1 MFYLKCNILFYTT
14 SKKLIINIRSFHKV
28 SLYKFYKNISNQNIF
43 IGWGRKKSGLK
54 AMNLAKRYRVKFILL
69 EDGFIRSLNLG
80 VENSP
85 SFSIVKD
92 DIGIYYDATM
102 PSKLENLLNTY
113 EFKDEEIKQAK
124 KAIELI
130 KKYKISKY
138 NNNLDIPDDYF
149 QKDEKRV
156 LVITQTANDAS
167 LEFGLAKD
175 FKTVDM
181 IKDAIKENPKSKI
194 YIKIHP
200 DVLSG
205 KKQSDFNAQDL
216 PSKCVVIKENYNP
229 IELLSHFKKVY
240 TKTSGMG
247 FEALI
252 QECEC
257 VCYGMPFYAG
267 WGLTKDKLECKRRM
281 QKRSL
286 EEVFYAAYILY
297 AEYFNPYL
305 NQKSNIFDTIQTLAK
320 YKDIEKANSN
330 RLFMLGFTL
339 WKRHFIKPFFKA
351 KNNKI
356 IFLNSIKSLAR
367 YKLKEDDKFFI
378 WGKKYDDNTLK
389 NLLLVKVKE
398 QNLTNFSPK
407 VSLVED
413 GFIRSISLGS
423 DLTRPFS
430 LIVDD
435 KGLYIDPNKPS
446 KLEEL
451 LQNEIF
457 DENMLS
463 RAKNIIKILLEN
475 RFSKY
480 NGLKHENLKINA
492 KIGQKVILI
501 PAQVED
507 DASMILGGF
516 GLSTLDLLKEVR
528 AKNQDAYI
536 IFKPHP
542 DVLSG
547 NRVGLKDETLILE
560 FCDEI
565 VKDCSIDSAIKI
577 ADEIHTITSTS
588 GFDAL
593 LRAKKVF
600 TYGMP
605 FYAGWGLT
613 KDKHKCE
620 RRTRKLSLEELVAGA
635 LITYPRYINPKTKT
649 LCEIEVCLDIMLN
662 LQKDYFS
669 KKHIKLAIDF
679 KTFMLRKI
687 RRFYEFLAKK

>member
-1 MFYLKCNILFYTT
+1 MKYYST
-14 SKKLIINIRSFHKV
+14 SKKLIANARNFYSIF
-28 SLYKFYKNISNQNIF
+28 LYKRNLKINKDELFL
-43 IGWGRKKSGLK
+43 GWGRKKSGLK
-54 AMNLAKRYRVKFILL
+54 AMNLAKKHKAKFTLL

-85 SFSIVKD
+85 SFSMVKD
-92 DIGIYYDATM
+92 DIGIYYDATT

-156 LVITQTANDAS
+156 LIITQTANDAS

-181 IKDAIKENPKSKI
+181 IKDAIKENHDSKI

-205 KKQSDFNAQDL
+205 KKQSDLDINSL
-216 PSKCVVIKENYNP
+216 PKECILITENFNP
-229 IELLSHFKKVY
+229 IALLEFFDKVY

-247 FEALI
+247 FEALM

-257 VCYGMPFYAG
+257 ICYGMPFYAG
-267 WGLTKDKLECKRRM
+267 WGLTKDKLECKRRI

-297 AEYFNPYL
+297 SEYFNPYL

-351 KNNKI
+351 KDNKI
-356 IFLNSIKSLAR
+356 IFLNSLKSLAR
-367 YKLKEDDKFFI
+367 YKLKENDKFFI
-378 WGKKYDDNTLK
+378 WGKRIDYNALKTTLIK
-389 NLLLVKVKE
+389 KAQDENLFHF
-398 QNLTNFSPK
+398 TPK
-407 VSLVED
+407 ISLVED

-457 DENMLS
+457 DENMLN

-492 KIGQKVILI
+492 KTGQKIILI

-528 AKNQDAYI
+528 SKNQDAYI

-588 GFDAL
+588 GFDTL

-613 KDKHKCE
+613 KDKYRCE

-635 LITYPRYINPKTKT
+635 LIAYPRYINPKTKT

-669 KKHIKLAIDF
+669 KKYIKLAIDF

>member
-1 MFYLKCNILFYTT
+1 MKYYSA
-14 SKKLIINIRSFHKV
+14 SKKLIANARNFYTI
-28 SLYKFYKNISNQNIF
+28 SLYKKNLKIKKDDLF
-43 IGWGRKKSGLK
+43 FGWGRKKSGLK
-54 AMNLAKRYRVKFILL
+54 AMNLAKKYKAKFILL

-80 VENSP
+80 VEDSP
-85 SFSIVKD
+85 SFSMVKD

-102 PSKLENLLNTY
+102 PSKLENLLNTC

-138 NNNLDIPDDYF
+138 NNNLDIPDNYF

-156 LVITQTANDAS
+156 LIITQTANDAS

-175 FKTVDM
+175 FKTLDM
-181 IKDAIKENPKSKI
+181 IKDAIKENPKSTI

-205 KKQSDFNAQDL
+205 KKQSDLDL
-216 PSKCVVIKENYNP
+216 NSLPKECILITENFNP
-229 IELLSHFKKVY
+229 IALLEFFDKVY
-240 TKTSGMG
+240 SKTSGMG
-247 FEALI
+247 FEALM

-257 VCYGMPFYAG
+257 ICYGMPFYAG

-297 AEYFNPYL
+297 SEYFNPYL

-320 YKDIEKANSN
+320 YKDIEKVNSN
-330 RLFMLGFTL
+330 KLFMLGFTL

-351 KNNKI
+351 KDNEI
-356 IFLNSIKSLAR
+356 IFLNSIKSLVR

-378 WGKKYDDNTLK
+378 WGKKYDENTLK
-389 NLLLVKVKE
+389 NLLLVKAKE
-398 QNLTNFSPK
+398 QNLTNFTPK

-457 DENMLS
+457 DENILN

-492 KIGQKVILI
+492 KTGQKIILI

-528 AKNQDAYI
+528 SKNQDAYI

-613 KDKHKCE
+613 KDKYRCE

-635 LITYPRYINPKTKT
+635 LIAYPRYINPKTKT

-669 KKHIKLAIDF
+669 KKYIKLVIDF

>member
-1 MFYLKCNILFYTT
+1 MKYYST
-14 SKKLIINIRSFHKV
+14 SKKLITNVKNFYTIF
-28 SLYKFYKNISNQNIF
+28 LYKKNLKINKDDLF
-43 IGWGRKKSGLK
+43 FGWGRKKSGLK
-54 AMNLAKRYRVKFILL
+54 AMNLAKKYNTKFILL

-85 SFSIVKD
+85 SFSMVKD

-113 EFKDEEIKQAK
+113 EFKGEEIKQAK

-156 LVITQTANDAS
+156 LIITQTANDAS

-181 IKDAIKENPKSKI
+181 IKDAIKENPDSKI

-205 KKQSDFNAQDL
+205 KKQSDLDINSL
-216 PSKCVVIKENYNP
+216 PKECILISENFNP
-229 IELLSHFKKVY
+229 IALLEFFDKVY

-297 AEYFNPYL
+297 SEYFNPYL

-320 YKDIEKANSN
+320 YKSIEKANSN

-339 WKRHFIKPFFKA
+339 WKRYFIKPFFKA
-351 KNNKI
+351 KNNEI

-378 WGKKYDDNTLK
+378 WGKKYDENTLK
-389 NLLLVKVKE
+389 NLLLVKAKE
-398 QNLTNFSPK
+398 QNLTSFTPK

-435 KGLYIDPNKPS
+435 KGLYIDPNKVS

-457 DENMLS
+457 DKNMLN
-463 RAKNIIKILLEN
+463 RAKNIIKTLLEN

-480 NGLKHENLKINA
+480 NGLKHEDLKINA

-528 AKNQDAYI
+528 SKNQDAYI

-613 KDKHKCE
+613 KDKYRCE

-662 LQKDYFS
+662 LQKAYFS
-669 KKHIKLAIDF
+669 KKYIKLAIDF
-679 KTFMLRKI
+679 KTFILRKI

>member
-1 MFYLKCNILFYTT
+1 MKYCSI
-14 SKKLIINIRSFHKV
+14 SKKLIANVRNFYTI
-28 SLYKFYKNISNQNIF
+28 SLYKENLKINKDDLFF
-43 IGWGRKKSGLK
+43 GWGRKKSGLK
-54 AMNLAKRYRVKFILL
+54 AMNLAKKYKAKFILL

-85 SFSIVKD
+85 SFSMVKD

-113 EFKDEEIKQAK
+113 EFKGEEIKQAK

-156 LVITQTANDAS
+156 LIIAQTANDAS

-181 IKDAIKENPKSKI
+181 IKDAIKENPDSKI

-205 KKQSDFNAQDL
+205 KKQSDLDINSL
-216 PSKCVVIKENYNP
+216 PKECILISENFNP
-229 IELLSHFKKVY
+229 IALLEFFDKVY

-297 AEYFNPYL
+297 SEYFNPYL

-339 WKRHFIKPFFKA
+339 WKRYFIKPFFKA
-351 KNNKI
+351 KNNEI

-378 WGKKYDDNTLK
+378 WGKKYDENTLK
-389 NLLLVKVKE
+389 NLLLVKAKE
-398 QNLTNFSPK
+398 QNLTNFTPK

-457 DENMLS
+457 DENMLN

-480 NGLKHENLKINA
+480 NGLKHEDLKINA
-492 KIGQKVILI
+492 KIGQKIILI

-613 KDKHKCE
+613 KDKYRCE

-662 LQKDYFS
+662 LQKAYFS
-669 KKHIKLAIDF
+669 KKYIKLAIDF

>member
-1 MFYLKCNILFYTT
+1 MKHYSI
-14 SKKLIINIRSFHKV
+14 SKKLIANVRNFYTI
-28 SLYKFYKNISNQNIF
+28 SLYKKKSKINKDDLFL
-43 IGWGRKKSGLK
+43 GWGRKKSGLK
-54 AMNLAKRYRVKFILL
+54 AINLAKKYKAKFILL

-85 SFSIVKD
+85 SFSMVKD
-92 DIGIYYDATM
+92 DIGIYYDATA

-124 KAIELI
+124 KVIELI

-156 LVITQTANDAS
+156 LIITQTANDAS

-181 IKDAIKENPKSKI
+181 IKDAIKENPDSKI

-205 KKQSDFNAQDL
+205 KKQSDLDINSL
-216 PSKCVVIKENYNP
+216 PKECILITENFNP
-229 IELLSHFKKVY
+229 IALLEFFDKVY

-247 FEALI
+247 FEALM
-252 QECEC
+252 QGCEC

-297 AEYFNPYL
+297 SEYFNPYL

-339 WKRHFIKPFFKA
+339 WKRYFIRPFFKA
-351 KNNKI
+351 KDNKI
-356 IFLNSIKSLAR
+356 IFLNSLKSLAR
-367 YKLKEDDKFFI
+367 YKLKENDKFFI
-378 WGKKYDDNTLK
+378 WGKRIDYNALKTTLIK
-389 NLLLVKVKE
+389 KAQDENLLH
-398 QNLTNFSPK
+398 FIPK
-407 VSLVED
+407 ISLVED

-430 LIVDD
+430 LNVDD
-435 KGLYIDPNKPS
+435 KGLYIDPNKAS

-457 DENMLS
+457 DENMLN

-492 KIGQKVILI
+492 KIGQKIILI

-507 DASMILGGF
+507 DVSMILGGF

-605 FYAGWGLT
+605 FYAGWDLT
-613 KDKHKCE
+613 KDKYRCE

-635 LITYPRYINPKTKT
+635 LIIYPRYINPKTKT
-649 LCEIEVCLDIMLN
+649 LCEIEV
-662 LQKDYFS
+662 
-669 KKHIKLAIDF
+669 
-679 KTFMLRKI
+679 
-687 RRFYEFLAKK
+687 

>member
-1 MFYLKCNILFYTT
+1 MYKKNLKIKKDDLF
-14 SKKLIINIRSFHKV
+14 F
-28 SLYKFYKNISNQNIF
+28 
-43 IGWGRKKSGLK
+43 GWGRKKSGLK
-54 AMNLAKRYRVKFILL
+54 AMNLAKKYKAKFILL

-85 SFSIVKD
+85 SFSMVKD
-92 DIGIYYDATM
+92 DIGIYYDATA

-156 LVITQTANDAS
+156 LIITQTANDAS
-167 LEFGLAKD
+167 LEFGLAKG

-205 KKQSDFNAQDL
+205 KKQSDLDINSL
-216 PSKCVVIKENYNP
+216 PKECILITENFNP
-229 IELLSHFKKVY
+229 IALLEFFDKVY

-247 FEALI
+247 FEALM
-252 QECEC
+252 QGCEC

-297 AEYFNPYL
+297 SEYFNPYL
-305 NQKSNIFDTIQTLAK
+305 NQESNIFDTIQTLAK
-320 YKDIEKANSN
+320 YKDIEKINSN

-339 WKRHFIKPFFKA
+339 WKRHFIKPFFNA
-351 KNNKI
+351 KDNEI
-356 IFLNSIKSLAR
+356 IFLNSLKSLAG
-367 YKLKEDDKFFI
+367 YKLKENDKFFI
-378 WGKKYDDNTLK
+378 WGKRIDYNTLK
-389 NLLLVKVKE
+389 STLVKKAQDE
-398 QNLTNFSPK
+398 DLSNFTPKISLT
-407 VSLVED
+407 ED

-430 LIVDD
+430 LIIDD
-435 KGLYIDPNKPS
+435 KGLYIDPNKAS
-446 KLEEL
+446 KLEEH

-457 DENMLS
+457 DENMLN

-492 KIGQKVILI
+492 KIGQKIILI

-528 AKNQDAYI
+528 SKNQDAYI

-613 KDKHKCE
+613 KDKHKCK

-635 LITYPRYINPKTKT
+635 LIIYPRYINPKTKT

-662 LQKDYFS
+662 LQKAYFS

>member
-1 MFYLKCNILFYTT
+1 MKIYTT
-14 SKKLIINIRSFHKV
+14 SKKLKENAK
-28 SLYKFYKNISNQNIF
+28 KFYKTAPYCIYKNITKEDVF
-43 IGWGRKKSGLK
+43 VGWGRKKSGLK
-54 AMNLAKRYRVKFILL
+54 AVELAKKYDVKFLLL
-69 EDGFIRSLNLG
+69 EDGFLRSLNLG

-92 DIGIYYDATM
+92 DVGIYYDATA
-102 PSKLENLLNTY
+102 PSKLENILNTY
-113 EFKDEEIKQAK
+113 EFSSKELEQAK
-124 KAIELI
+124 TAIGLI
-130 KKYKISKY
+130 KKEKLSKY
-138 NNNLDIPDDYF
+138 NNNLCLPKELF
-149 QKDEKRV
+149 SGSEERV
-156 LVITQTANDAS
+156 LIITQVANDAS
-167 LEFGLAKD
+167 LKFGLAD
-175 FKTVDM
+175 SFSTQD
-181 IKDAIKENPKSKI
+181 IINEAIKENLNAKV

-205 KKQSDFNAQDL
+205 KKQSDFNVQDL

-247 FEALI
+247 FEALMLG
-252 QECEC
+252 CEC
-257 VCYGMPFYAG
+257 VCYGVPFYAG
-267 WGLTKDKLECKRRM
+267 WGLTQDKQVCKRRLK
-281 QKRSL
+281 KRSL
-286 EEVFYAAYILY
+286 EEVFYATYILY
-297 AEYFNPYL
+297 SEYFNPYL

-320 YKDIEKANSN
+320 YKGIEKVNSN

-339 WKRHFIKPFFKA
+339 WKRYFIKPFFKA
-351 KNNKI
+351 KDNEI
-356 IFLNSIKSLAR
+356 IFLNSLKSLAR
-367 YKLKEDDKFFI
+367 YKLKENDKFFI
-378 WGKKYDDNTLK
+378 WGKKIDYNTLK
-389 NLLLVKVKE
+389 STLIKKAQDENLLHF
-398 QNLTNFSPK
+398 TPK
-407 VSLVED
+407 ISLVED

-457 DENMLS
+457 DENMLN

-480 NGLKHENLKINA
+480 NGLKHEDLKINA
-492 KIGQKVILI
+492 KIGQKIILI

-528 AKNQDAYI
+528 SKNQDAYI

-635 LITYPRYINPKTKT
+635 LIAYPRYINPKTKT

-662 LQKDYFS
+662 LQKAYFS
-669 KKHIKLAIDF
+669 KKYIKLAIDF

>member
-1 MFYLKCNILFYTT
+1 MKYYSI
-14 SKKLIINIRSFHKV
+14 SKKLIANVRNFYTI
-28 SLYKFYKNISNQNIF
+28 SLYKKNLKIKKDDLF
-43 IGWGRKKSGLK
+43 FGWGRKKSGLK
-54 AMNLAKRYRVKFILL
+54 AMNLAKKYKAKFILL

-85 SFSIVKD
+85 SFSMVKD
-92 DIGIYYDATM
+92 DVGIYYDATA

-156 LVITQTANDAS
+156 LIITQTANDAS
-167 LEFGLAKD
+167 LEFGLAKG

-205 KKQSDFNAQDL
+205 KKQSDLDINSLPKECILITENFNPVA
-216 PSKCVVIKENYNP
+216 
-229 IELLSHFKKVY
+229 LLEFFDKVY

-247 FEALI
+247 FEALM

-257 VCYGMPFYAG
+257 ICYGMPFYAG

-286 EEVFYAAYILY
+286 EEVFYVAYILY
-297 AEYFNPYL
+297 AEYFNPCL

-320 YKDIEKANSN
+320 YKDIEKVNSN
-330 RLFMLGFTL
+330 KLFMLGFTL

-351 KNNKI
+351 KDNEI
-356 IFLNSIKSLAR
+356 IFLNSLKSLAR

-378 WGKKYDDNTLK
+378 WGKKYDENTLK
-389 NLLLVKVKE
+389 NLLLVKAKE
-398 QNLTNFSPK
+398 QNLTNFTPK

-435 KGLYIDPNKPS
+435 KGLYIDPNKAS

-457 DENMLS
+457 DENMLN

-480 NGLKHENLKINA
+480 NGLKHEDLKINA
-492 KIGQKVILI
+492 KIGQKIILI

-507 DASMILGGF
+507 DASIILGGF

-600 TYGMP
+600 AYGMP

-613 KDKHKCE
+613 KDKYRCE

-635 LITYPRYINPKTKT
+635 LIAYPRYINPKTKT

-662 LQKDYFS
+662 LQKAYFS
-669 KKHIKLAIDF
+669 KKYIKLAIDF

>member
-1 MFYLKCNILFYTT
+1 MKYYSI
-14 SKKLIINIRSFHKV
+14 SKKLIANVRNFYTI
-28 SLYKFYKNISNQNIF
+28 SLYKKNLKIKKDDLF
-43 IGWGRKKSGLK
+43 FGWGRKKSGLK
-54 AMNLAKRYRVKFILL
+54 AMNLAKKYKAKFILL

-85 SFSIVKD
+85 SFSMVKD
-92 DIGIYYDATM
+92 DIGIYYDATA

-124 KAIELI
+124 KVIELI

-156 LVITQTANDAS
+156 LIITQTANDAS

-181 IKDAIKENPKSKI
+181 IKDAIKENPDSKI

-205 KKQSDFNAQDL
+205 KKQSDLDINSL
-216 PSKCVVIKENYNP
+216 PKECILITENFNP
-229 IELLSHFKKVY
+229 IALLEFFDKVY

-247 FEALI
+247 FEALM
-252 QECEC
+252 QGCEC

-297 AEYFNPYL
+297 SEYFNPYL

-339 WKRHFIKPFFKA
+339 WKRYFIRPFFKA
-351 KNNKI
+351 KDNKI
-356 IFLNSIKSLAR
+356 IFLNSLKSLAR
-367 YKLKEDDKFFI
+367 YKLKENDKFFI
-378 WGKKYDDNTLK
+378 WGKRIDYNALKTTLIK
-389 NLLLVKVKE
+389 KAQDENLLH
-398 QNLTNFSPK
+398 FIPK
-407 VSLVED
+407 ISLVED

-430 LIVDD
+430 LNVDD
-435 KGLYIDPNKPS
+435 KGLYIDPNKAS

-457 DENMLS
+457 DENMLN

-492 KIGQKVILI
+492 KIGQKIILI

-507 DASMILGGF
+507 DVSMILGGF

-605 FYAGWGLT
+605 FYAGWDLT
-613 KDKHKCE
+613 KDKYRCE

-635 LITYPRYINPKTKT
+635 LIIYPRYINPKTKT

-662 LQKDYFS
+662 LQKAYFS
-669 KKHIKLAIDF
+669 KKYIKLAIDF

-687 RRFYEFLAKK
+687 KRFYEFLAKK

>member
-1 MFYLKCNILFYTT
+1 YYST
-14 SKKLIINIRSFHKV
+14 SKKLITNVKNFYTIF
-28 SLYKFYKNISNQNIF
+28 LYKKNLKINKDDLF
-43 IGWGRKKSGLK
+43 FGWGRKKSGLK
-54 AMNLAKRYRVKFILL
+54 AMNLAKKYNTKFILL

-85 SFSIVKD
+85 SFSMVKD

-113 EFKDEEIKQAK
+113 EFKGEEIKQAK

-156 LVITQTANDAS
+156 LIIAQTANDAS

-181 IKDAIKENPKSKI
+181 IKDAIKENPDSKI

-205 KKQSDFNAQDL
+205 KKQSDLDINSL
-216 PSKCVVIKENYNP
+216 PKECILISENFNP
-229 IELLSHFKKVY
+229 IALLEFFDKVY

-297 AEYFNPYL
+297 SEYFNPYL

-320 YKDIEKANSN
+320 YKSIEKANSN

-339 WKRHFIKPFFKA
+339 WKRYFIKPFFKA
-351 KNNKI
+351 KNNEI

-378 WGKKYDDNTLK
+378 WGKKYDENTLK
-389 NLLLVKVKE
+389 NLLLVKAKE
-398 QNLTNFSPK
+398 QNLTSFTPK

-435 KGLYIDPNKPS
+435 KGLYIDPNKVS

-457 DENMLS
+457 DKNMLN
-463 RAKNIIKILLEN
+463 RAKNIIKTLLEN

-480 NGLKHENLKINA
+480 NGLKHEDLKINA

-528 AKNQDAYI
+528 SKNQDAYI

-613 KDKHKCE
+613 KDKYRCE

-662 LQKDYFS
+662 LQKAYFS
-669 KKHIKLAIDF
+669 KKYIKLAIDF
-679 KTFMLRKI
+679 KTFILRKI

>member
-1 MFYLKCNILFYTT
+1 MKHYSI
-14 SKKLIINIRSFHKV
+14 SKKLIANARNFYTI
-28 SLYKFYKNISNQNIF
+28 SLYKKNLKIKKDDLF
-43 IGWGRKKSGLK
+43 FGWGRKKSGLK
-54 AMNLAKRYRVKFILL
+54 AMNLAKKYKAKFILL

-85 SFSIVKD
+85 SFSMVKD

-102 PSKLENLLNTY
+102 PSKLENLLNTC

-156 LVITQTANDAS
+156 LIITQTANDAS
-167 LEFGLAKD
+167 LEFGLAKG

-205 KKQSDFNAQDL
+205 KKQSDLDINSL
-216 PSKCVVIKENYNP
+216 PKECILITENFNP
-229 IELLSHFKKVY
+229 IALLEFFDKVY

-247 FEALI
+247 FEALM

-257 VCYGMPFYAG
+257 ICYGMPFYAG

-297 AEYFNPYL
+297 SEYFNPYL

-320 YKDIEKANSN
+320 YKSIEKANSN

-339 WKRHFIKPFFKA
+339 WKRYFIKPFFKA
-351 KNNKI
+351 KNNEI

-378 WGKKYDDNTLK
+378 WGKKYDENTLK
-389 NLLLVKVKE
+389 NLLLVKAKE
-398 QNLTNFSPK
+398 QNLTSFTPK

-435 KGLYIDPNKPS
+435 KGLYIDPNKVS

-457 DENMLS
+457 DKNMLN
-463 RAKNIIKILLEN
+463 RAKNIIKTLLEN

-480 NGLKHENLKINA
+480 NGLKHEDLKINA

-528 AKNQDAYI
+528 SKNQDAYI

-613 KDKHKCE
+613 KDKYRCE

-662 LQKDYFS
+662 LQKAYFS
-669 KKHIKLAIDF
+669 KKYIKLAIDF
-679 KTFMLRKI
+679 KTFILRKI

>member
-1 MFYLKCNILFYTT
+1 MKHYSI
-14 SKKLIINIRSFHKV
+14 SKKLIANVRNFYTI
-28 SLYKFYKNISNQNIF
+28 SLYKKNSKINKDDLF
-43 IGWGRKKSGLK
+43 LGWGRKKSGLK
-54 AMNLAKRYRVKFILL
+54 AINLAKKYKAKFILL

-85 SFSIVKD
+85 SFSMVKD
-92 DIGIYYDATM
+92 DIGIYYDATA

-156 LVITQTANDAS
+156 LIITQTANDAS
-167 LEFGLAKD
+167 LEFGLAKG

-205 KKQSDFNAQDL
+205 KKQSDLDINSLPKECILITENFNPVA
-216 PSKCVVIKENYNP
+216 
-229 IELLSHFKKVY
+229 LLEFFDKVY

-247 FEALI
+247 FEALM

-257 VCYGMPFYAG
+257 ICYGMPFYAG

-286 EEVFYAAYILY
+286 EEVFYVAYILY

-330 RLFMLGFTL
+330 RLFFFGFSK
-339 WKRHFIKPFFKA
+339 WKRKFVKPFFIA
-351 KNNKI
+351 KNNEI
-356 IFLNSIKSLAR
+356 IFLDFLDCLKNIQ
-367 YKLKEDDKFFI
+367 LKENDKFFI
-378 WGKKYDDNTLK
+378 WGKRIDYNALKTTLIK
-389 NLLLVKVKE
+389 KAQDENLLHF
-398 QNLTNFSPK
+398 TPK
-407 VSLVED
+407 ISLVED

-435 KGLYIDPNKPS
+435 KGLYIDPNKAS

-457 DENMLS
+457 DENMLN

-480 NGLKHENLKINA
+480 NGLKHEDLKINV
-492 KIGQKVILI
+492 KTGQKIILI

-528 AKNQDAYI
+528 SKNQDAYI

-613 KDKHKCE
+613 KDKYRCE

-635 LITYPRYINPKTKT
+635 LIAYPRYINPKTKT

-662 LQKDYFS
+662 LQKAYFS
-669 KKHIKLAIDF
+669 KKYIKLAIDF
-679 KTFMLRKI
+679 KTFMFRKI

>member
-1 MFYLKCNILFYTT
+1 MKYYST
-14 SKKLIINIRSFHKV
+14 SKKLITNVKNFYTIF
-28 SLYKFYKNISNQNIF
+28 LYKKNLKINKDDLF
-43 IGWGRKKSGLK
+43 FGWGRKKSGLK
-54 AMNLAKRYRVKFILL
+54 AMNLAKKYNTKFILL

-85 SFSIVKD
+85 SFSMVKD
-92 DIGIYYDATM
+92 DIGIYYDGTM

-113 EFKDEEIKQAK
+113 EFKGEEIKQAK

-156 LVITQTANDAS
+156 LIIAQTANDAS

-181 IKDAIKENPKSKI
+181 IKDAIKENPDSKI

-205 KKQSDFNAQDL
+205 KKQSDLDINSL
-216 PSKCVVIKENYNP
+216 PKECILISENFNP
-229 IELLSHFKKVY
+229 IALLEFFDKVY

-297 AEYFNPYL
+297 SEYFNPYL

-339 WKRHFIKPFFKA
+339 WKRYFIKPFFKA
-351 KNNKI
+351 KNNEI

-378 WGKKYDDNTLK
+378 WGKKYDENTLK
-389 NLLLVKVKE
+389 NLLLVKAKE
-398 QNLTNFSPK
+398 QNLTSFTPK

-435 KGLYIDPNKPS
+435 KGLYIDPNKVS

-457 DENMLS
+457 DKNMLN
-463 RAKNIIKILLEN
+463 RAKNIIKTLLEN

-480 NGLKHENLKINA
+480 NGLKHEDLKINA

-528 AKNQDAYI
+528 SKNQDAYI

-613 KDKHKCE
+613 KDKYRCE

-662 LQKDYFS
+662 LQKAYFS
-669 KKHIKLAIDF
+669 KKYIKLAIDF
-679 KTFMLRKI
+679 KTFILRKI

>member
-1 MFYLKCNILFYTT
+1 MKYYSA
-14 SKKLIINIRSFHKV
+14 SKKLIANARNFYTI
-28 SLYKFYKNISNQNIF
+28 SLYKKNLKIKKDDLF
-43 IGWGRKKSGLK
+43 FGWGRKKSGLK
-54 AMNLAKRYRVKFILL
+54 AMNLAKKYKAKFILL

-85 SFSIVKD
+85 SFSMVKD
-92 DIGIYYDATM
+92 DIGIYYDATA

-156 LVITQTANDAS
+156 LIITQTANDAS

-181 IKDAIKENPKSKI
+181 IKDAVKENPKSKI

-205 KKQSDFNAQDL
+205 KKQSDLDINSL
-216 PSKCVVIKENYNP
+216 PKECILITENFNP
-229 IELLSHFKKVY
+229 IALLEFFDKVY

-247 FEALI
+247 FEALM

-257 VCYGMPFYAG
+257 ICYGMPFYAG

-297 AEYFNPYL
+297 SEYFNPYL

-320 YKDIEKANSN
+320 YKDIEKVNSN
-330 RLFMLGFTL
+330 KLFMLGFTL
-339 WKRHFIKPFFKA
+339 WKRHFIKPFFNA
-351 KNNKI
+351 KDNEI
-356 IFLNSIKSLAR
+356 IFLNSIKSLVR

-378 WGKKYDDNTLK
+378 WGKKYDENTLK
-389 NLLLVKVKE
+389 NLLLVKAKE
-398 QNLTNFSPK
+398 QNLTNFTPK

-457 DENMLS
+457 DENMLN

-480 NGLKHENLKINA
+480 NGLKHENLKINT
-492 KIGQKVILI
+492 KTGQKIILI

-528 AKNQDAYI
+528 SKNQDAYI

-613 KDKHKCE
+613 KDKYRCE

-635 LITYPRYINPKTKT
+635 LIAYPRYINPKTKT

-669 KKHIKLAIDF
+669 KKYIKLVIDF

>member
-1 MFYLKCNILFYTT
+1 MKYCSI
-14 SKKLIINIRSFHKV
+14 SKKLIANVRNFYTI
-28 SLYKFYKNISNQNIF
+28 SLYKENLKINKDDLFF
-43 IGWGRKKSGLK
+43 DWGRKKSGLK
-54 AMNLAKRYRVKFILL
+54 AMNLAKKYKAKFILL

-85 SFSIVKD
+85 SFSMVKD

-113 EFKDEEIKQAK
+113 EFKGEEIKQAK

-156 LVITQTANDAS
+156 LIIAQTANDAS

-181 IKDAIKENPKSKI
+181 IKDAIKENPDSKI

-205 KKQSDFNAQDL
+205 KKQSDLDINSL
-216 PSKCVVIKENYNP
+216 PKECILISENFNP
-229 IELLSHFKKVY
+229 IALLEFFDKVY

-297 AEYFNPYL
+297 SEYFNPYL

-339 WKRHFIKPFFKA
+339 WKRYFIKPFFKA
-351 KNNKI
+351 KNNEI

-378 WGKKYDDNTLK
+378 WGKKYDENTLK
-389 NLLLVKVKE
+389 NLLLVKAKE
-398 QNLTNFSPK
+398 QNLTNFTPK

-435 KGLYIDPNKPS
+435 KGLYIDPNKAS

-457 DENMLS
+457 DENMLN

-480 NGLKHENLKINA
+480 NGLKHEDLKINA

-528 AKNQDAYI
+528 SKNQDAYI

-613 KDKHKCE
+613 KDKYRCE

-635 LITYPRYINPKTKT
+635 LIAYPRYINPKTKT

-662 LQKDYFS
+662 LQKAYFS
-669 KKHIKLAIDF
+669 KKYIKLAIDF

>member
-1 MFYLKCNILFYTT
+1 MNKDDLF
-14 SKKLIINIRSFHKV
+14 L
-28 SLYKFYKNISNQNIF
+28 
-43 IGWGRKKSGLK
+43 GWGRKKSGLK
-54 AMNLAKRYRVKFILL
+54 AINLAKKYKAKFILL

-85 SFSIVKD
+85 SFSMVKD
-92 DIGIYYDATM
+92 DIGIYYDATA

-124 KAIELI
+124 KVIELI

-156 LVITQTANDAS
+156 LIITQTANDAS

-181 IKDAIKENPKSKI
+181 IKDAIKENPDSKI

-205 KKQSDFNAQDL
+205 KKQSDLDINSL
-216 PSKCVVIKENYNP
+216 PKECILITENFNP
-229 IELLSHFKKVY
+229 IALLEFFDKVY

-247 FEALI
+247 FEALM
-252 QECEC
+252 QGCEC

-297 AEYFNPYL
+297 SEYFNPYL

-339 WKRHFIKPFFKA
+339 WKRYFIRPFFKA
-351 KNNKI
+351 KDNKI
-356 IFLNSIKSLAR
+356 IFLNSLKSLAR
-367 YKLKEDDKFFI
+367 YKLKENDKFFI
-378 WGKKYDDNTLK
+378 WGKRIDYNALKTTLIK
-389 NLLLVKVKE
+389 KAQDENLLH
-398 QNLTNFSPK
+398 FIPK
-407 VSLVED
+407 ISLVED

-430 LIVDD
+430 LNVDD
-435 KGLYIDPNKPS
+435 KGLYIDPNKAS

-457 DENMLS
+457 DENMLN

-492 KIGQKVILI
+492 KIGQKIILI

-507 DASMILGGF
+507 DVSMILGGF

-605 FYAGWGLT
+605 FYAGWDLT
-613 KDKHKCE
+613 KDKYRCE

-635 LITYPRYINPKTKT
+635 LIIYPRYINPKTKT

-662 LQKDYFS
+662 LQKAYFS
-669 KKHIKLAIDF
+669 KKYIKLAIDF

>member
-1 MFYLKCNILFYTT
+1 MKHYSI
-14 SKKLIINIRSFHKV
+14 SKKLIANVRNFYTI
-28 SLYKFYKNISNQNIF
+28 SLYKKKSKINKDDLFL
-43 IGWGRKKSGLK
+43 GWGRKKSGLK
-54 AMNLAKRYRVKFILL
+54 AINLAKKYKAKFILL

-85 SFSIVKD
+85 SFSMVKD
-92 DIGIYYDATM
+92 DIGIYYDATA

-124 KAIELI
+124 KVIELI

-156 LVITQTANDAS
+156 LIITQTANDAS

-181 IKDAIKENPKSKI
+181 IKDAIKENPDSKI

-205 KKQSDFNAQDL
+205 KKQSDLDINSL
-216 PSKCVVIKENYNP
+216 PKECILITENFNP
-229 IELLSHFKKVY
+229 IALLEFFDKVY

-247 FEALI
+247 FEALM
-252 QECEC
+252 QGCEC

-297 AEYFNPYL
+297 SEYFNPYL

-339 WKRHFIKPFFKA
+339 WKRYFIRPFFKA
-351 KNNKI
+351 KDNKI
-356 IFLNSIKSLAR
+356 IFLNSLKSLAR
-367 YKLKEDDKFFI
+367 YKLKENDKFFI
-378 WGKKYDDNTLK
+378 WGKRIDYNALKTTLIK
-389 NLLLVKVKE
+389 KAQDENLLH
-398 QNLTNFSPK
+398 FIPK
-407 VSLVED
+407 ISLVED

-430 LIVDD
+430 LNVDD
-435 KGLYIDPNKPS
+435 KGLYIDPNKAS

-457 DENMLS
+457 DENMLN

-492 KIGQKVILI
+492 KIGQKIILI

-507 DASMILGGF
+507 DVSMILGGF

-605 FYAGWGLT
+605 FYAGWDLT
-613 KDKHKCE
+613 KDKYRCE

-635 LITYPRYINPKTKT
+635 LIIYPRYINPKTKT

-662 LQKDYFS
+662 LQKAYFS
-669 KKHIKLAIDF
+669 KKYIKLAIDF
-679 KTFMLRKI
+679 
-687 RRFYEFLAKK
+687 

>member
-1 MFYLKCNILFYTT
+1 MKFYTI
-14 SKKLIINIRSFHKV
+14 SKKLKENVKNFYKID
-28 SLYKFYKNISNQNIF
+28 LYHAYKNITKEDIF
-43 IGWGRKKSGLK
+43 VGWGRKNSGLK
-54 AMNLAKRYRVKFILL
+54 AIALAKKHNAKFMLL
-69 EDGFIRSLNLG
+69 EDGFLRSLNLG
-80 VENSP
+80 IENSP

-92 DIGIYYDATM
+92 DVGVYYDAST
-102 PSKLENLLNTY
+102 PSRLENILNTY
-113 EFKDEEIKQAK
+113 EFSPKELTWAK

-130 KKYKISKY
+130 KKEKLSKY
-138 NNNLDIPDDYF
+138 NNNLCIPQELF
-149 QKDEKRV
+149 SANEERV
-156 LVITQTANDAS
+156 LIITQVANDAS
-167 LEFGLAKD
+167 LRFGLASD
-175 FKTVDM
+175 FSTQD
-181 IKDAIKENPKSKI
+181 IINDALKENPNAKI

-205 KKQSDFNAQDL
+205 KKQSDFSMQDL
-216 PSKCVVIKENYNP
+216 PSRCVILKENYNP

-247 FEALI
+247 FEALMLG
-252 QECEC
+252 CKC

-267 WGLTKDKLECKRRM
+267 WGLTQDKLECKRRIK
-281 QKRSL
+281 KRSL

-297 AEYFNPYL
+297 SEYFNPYL

-339 WKRHFIKPFFKA
+339 WKRYFIRPFFKA
-351 KNNKI
+351 KDNKI
-356 IFLNSIKSLAR
+356 IFLNSLKSLAR
-367 YKLKEDDKFFI
+367 YKLKENDKFFI
-378 WGKKYDDNTLK
+378 WGKRIDYNALKTTLIK
-389 NLLLVKVKE
+389 KAQDENLLH
-398 QNLTNFSPK
+398 FIPK
-407 VSLVED
+407 ISLVED

-430 LIVDD
+430 LNVDD
-435 KGLYIDPNKPS
+435 KGLYIDPNKAS

-457 DENMLS
+457 DENMLN

-492 KIGQKVILI
+492 KIGQKIILI

-507 DASMILGGF
+507 DVSMILGGF

-605 FYAGWGLT
+605 FYAGWDLT
-613 KDKHKCE
+613 KDKYRCE

-635 LITYPRYINPKTKT
+635 LIIYPRYINPKTKT

-662 LQKDYFS
+662 LQKAYFS
-669 KKHIKLAIDF
+669 KKYIKLAIDF